1 MSITSF
7 EGLSEALLTIL
18 DKVDDIQTNVDKLIE
33 SSNPKRAEQ
42 FLDMEEAC
50 AIIKHTKASIY
61 KLCCLRKIP
70 HYKQGKLLR
79 FKESELLDWLAQGKK
94 DMAEERTPMSI
105 MEEMQA
111 GMTKKPRAFVI

>member
-1 MSITSF
+1 
-7 EGLSEALLTIL
+7 
-18 DKVDDIQTNVDKLIE
+18 
-33 SSNPKRAEQ
+33 
-42 FLDMEEAC
+42 
-50 AIIKHTKASIY
+50 
-61 KLCCLRKIP
+61 
-70 HYKQGKLLR
+70 LR